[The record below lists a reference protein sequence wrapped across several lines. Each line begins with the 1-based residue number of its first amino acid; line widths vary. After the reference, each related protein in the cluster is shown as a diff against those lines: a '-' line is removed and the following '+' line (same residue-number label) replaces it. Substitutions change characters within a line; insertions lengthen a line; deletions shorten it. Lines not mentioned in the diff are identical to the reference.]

1 MPHAALQS
9 RFEAMLS
16 EHRGIVLKVAFAY
29 ARDAA
34 DREDLAQEIAA
45 QLWQSFPRLDPAR
58 RVSTWMYRVALNVA
72 ISSLRKARVRSRHQP
87 VPGEP
92 DVTAVPAP
100 ASPLSTAADAA
111 DDRLDVLRT
120 CIDQLEPL
128 SRALLVLYLDDRS
141 SREIAEILGISETNV
156 TTRIGRLKS
165 QLRASVQR
173 EQDATAAAAT
183 NPASTGGPH
192 GT

>member
-1 MPHAALQS
+1 
-9 RFEAMLS
+9 MLT

-58 RVSTWMYRVALNVA
+58 PVSTWMYRVALNVA

-87 VPGEP
+87 LTGEP

-100 ASPLSTAADAA
+100 APPLSGAADAA

-165 QLRASVQR
+165 HLRASVQR
-173 EQDATAAAAT
+173 EQDAAAATT